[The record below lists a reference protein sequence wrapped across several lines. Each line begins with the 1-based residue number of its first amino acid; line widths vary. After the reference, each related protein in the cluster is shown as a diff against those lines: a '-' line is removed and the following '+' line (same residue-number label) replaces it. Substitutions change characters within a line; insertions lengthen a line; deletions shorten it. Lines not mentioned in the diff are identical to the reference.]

1 MSDVTT
7 TAESAADDPLKRA
20 ADAMALA
27 VQAAK
32 DGASDA
38 QIRVSEA
45 MPAIGQF
52 FSRFTY
58 TTFYAIS
65 YGVVF
70 PTMLVVRAIPKEN
83 CVVHGLTDGGA
94 AAWDAALGRGRAGLG
109 VDHPAADHDPATEPQ
124 PS

>member
-1 MSDVTT
+1 MSTDAMTSDM
-7 TAESAADDPLKRA
+7 TASDPLKTA
-20 ADAMALA
+20 ADAMSLA

-32 DGASDA
+32 HGASDA
-38 QIRVSEA
+38 QAKVEEA
-45 MPAIGQF
+45 LPAIGRF

-70 PTMLVVRAIPKEN
+70 PTMFVVRAIPKDN
-83 CVVHGLTDGGA
+83 ALVHGLVDGGHA
-94 AAWDAALGRGRAGLG
+94 ARDSVSGYAKAEA
-109 VDHPAADHDPATEPQ
+109 HHEPINEPM